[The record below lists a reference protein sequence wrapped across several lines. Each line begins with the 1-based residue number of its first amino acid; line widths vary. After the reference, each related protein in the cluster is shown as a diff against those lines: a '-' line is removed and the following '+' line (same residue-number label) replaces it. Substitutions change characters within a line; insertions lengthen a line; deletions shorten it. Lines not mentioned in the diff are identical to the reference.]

1 MNELSLKTTNPQ
13 HIPFTPEAKNLSV
26 SEKQKMAQVSKQ
38 FESLLTSMMLK
49 SMNQTK
55 GGMFGDSSSGESG
68 FGGDFFDSIFQF
80 EIADQISKGS
90 GLGVA
95 DQIYKRLT
103 GENLSDEVLNPKIE
117 TIKKQPK
124 VEVLKNTS
132 EVPAVKPSN
141 QSLNR
146 LSNYDDI
153 IKQASE
159 TYGVDKNIIKS
170 VILAESSAK
179 ENAVSTANAKGLM
192 QIIDSTAKYLGIN
205 NVWDPKEN
213 IMGGAKYLS
222 ELLRKYSGN
231 LQYALAG
238 YNAGPGNV
246 DKYNGIPP
254 FTETQTYVKRVIG
267 YLNNFEEPKNV
278 L

>member
-1 MNELSLKTTNPQ
+1 
-13 HIPFTPEAKNLSV
+13 
-26 SEKQKMAQVSKQ
+26 
-38 FESLLTSMMLK
+38 
-49 SMNQTK
+49 
-55 GGMFGDSSSGESG
+55 MFGEES
-68 FGGDFFDSIFQF
+68 FGGDFFDSIFQY
-80 EIADQISKGS
+80 EIADKISQGT

-95 DQIYKRLT
+95 DEIYKRLT
-103 GENLSDEVLNPKIE
+103 GEKLSSEVLNTKLTPVTKQPKIE
-117 TIKKQPK
+117 VTS
-124 VEVLKNTS
+124 NTL
-132 EVPAVKPSN
+132 EIPLVKPSN
-141 QSLNR
+141 QSLDR
-146 LSNYDDI
+146 LSKYDEI
-153 IKQASE
+153 INNASE
-159 TYGVDKNIIKS
+159 IYGVDKNIIKS

-179 ENAVSTANAKGLM
+179 ENAVSTASAKGLM

-222 ELLRKYSGN
+222 ELLRKYDGN
-231 LQYALAG
+231 LKFALAG

-267 YLNNFEEPKNV
+267 YLKNFEEPKNV

>member
-1 MNELSLKTTNPQ
+1 MNELSLKITNEKK
-13 HIPFTPEAKNLSV
+13 HIPFTSVTKNLSV
-26 SEKQKMAQVSKQ
+26 SEKQKMMEVSKQ

-49 SMNQTK
+49 SMNQTSG
-55 GGMFGDSSSGESG
+55 GGMFGENN
-68 FGGDFFDSIFQF
+68 FGGDFFDSIFQN
-80 EIADQISKGS
+80 EIADQMSKGT

-103 GENLSDEVLNPKIE
+103 GENLSSDILNTKLEP
-117 TIKKQPK
+117 IKKQPK
-124 VEVLKNTS
+124 IEVTSSNVETPVI
-132 EVPAVKPSN
+132 KPSN
-141 QSLNR
+141 QSLTR
-146 LSNYDDI
+146 LSKYEDI
-153 IKQASE
+153 ITSASE

-222 ELLRKYSGN
+222 ELLRKYNGN
-231 LQYALAG
+231 LKFALAG

-254 FTETQTYVKRVIG
+254 FTETQTYVKRVTG
-267 YLNNFEEPKNV
+267 YLKNFEEPKNV

>member
-1 MNELSLKTTNPQ
+1 MSELGLKITNEQK
-13 HIPFTPEAKNLSV
+13 HIQFTPEARNFSV
-26 SEKQKMAQVSKQ
+26 TEKQRMAEVSKQ

-49 SMNQTK
+49 SMNQTS
-55 GGMFGDSSSGESG
+55 GNGLFGENS

-80 EIADQISKGS
+80 EIANQMSKGT

-95 DQIYKRLT
+95 EQIYRRLT
-103 GENLSDEVLNPKIE
+103 GENFSPEVVNPKLQPLEKLPKIE
-117 TIKKQPK
+117 VQ
-124 VEVLKNTS
+124 KNTQEIGS
-132 EVPAVKPSN
+132 VKPSN

-146 LSNYDDI
+146 LSKYDDI
-153 IKQASE
+153 INHASE

-179 ENAVSTANAKGLM
+179 ENAVSSANAKGLM

-205 NVWDPKEN
+205 NVFDPKEN

-222 ELLRKYSGN
+222 ELLRKYNGN
-231 LQYALAG
+231 LKFALAG

-254 FTETQTYVKRVIG
+254 FNETQTYVKRVIG
-267 YLNNFEEPKNV
+267 YLKNFEETPNV

>member
-1 MNELSLKTTNPQ
+1 MSELGLKITNEQK
-13 HIPFTPEAKNLSV
+13 HIQFTPDVNNYSV
-26 SEKQKMAQVSKQ
+26 SEKQKLAEVSKQ

-49 SMNQTK
+49 SMNQTT
-55 GGMFGDSSSGESG
+55 GGMFGENS

-80 EIADQISKGS
+80 EIANQISKGT

-103 GENLSDEVLNPKIE
+103 GENFSPEVLNKEIQPLTKQPKIE
-117 TIKKQPK
+117 VQQ
-124 VEVLKNTS
+124 NTQ
-132 EVPAVKPSN
+132 EITTVKPSN

-146 LSNYDDI
+146 LSKFEDI
-153 IKQASE
+153 INQASE

-179 ENAVSTANAKGLM
+179 ENAVSSANAKGLM

-205 NVWDPKEN
+205 NVFDPKQN
-213 IMGGAKYLS
+213 IMGGAKYLG
-222 ELLRKYSGN
+222 ELLRKYDGN
-231 LQYALAG
+231 LKFALAG

-254 FTETQTYVKRVIG
+254 FSETQTYVKRVIG
-267 YLNNFEEPKNV
+267 YLKSFEEPTNV

>member
-1 MNELSLKTTNPQ
+1 MSELGLKITNEQK
-13 HIPFTPEAKNLSV
+13 HIQFTPEARNFSV
-26 SEKQKMAQVSKQ
+26 TEKQRMAEVSKQ

-49 SMNQTK
+49 SMNQTS
-55 GGMFGDSSSGESG
+55 GNGLFGENS

-80 EIADQISKGS
+80 EIANQMSKGT

-95 DQIYKRLT
+95 EQIYRRLT
-103 GENLSDEVLNPKIE
+103 GENFSPEVVNPKLQPLEKLPKIE
-117 TIKKQPK
+117 LQ
-124 VEVLKNTS
+124 KNTQEIGS
-132 EVPAVKPSN
+132 VKPSN

-146 LSNYDDI
+146 LSKYDDI
-153 IKQASE
+153 INHASE

-179 ENAVSTANAKGLM
+179 ENAVSSANAKGLM

-205 NVWDPKEN
+205 NVFDPKEN

-222 ELLRKYSGN
+222 ELLRKYDGN
-231 LQYALAG
+231 LKFALAG

-254 FTETQTYVKRVIG
+254 FNETQTYVKRVIG
-267 YLNNFEEPKNV
+267 YLKNFEETPNV

>member
-1 MNELSLKTTNPQ
+1 MSDLALKITNEQK
-13 HIPFTPEAKNLSV
+13 HIQFTPDAKTYSV
-26 SEKQKMAQVSKQ
+26 SEKQKLAEVSKQ
-38 FESLLTSMMLK
+38 FEGMLTSMMLK
-49 SMNQTK
+49 SMNQTT
-55 GGMFGDSSSGESG
+55 GGMFGENN
-68 FGGDFFDSIFQF
+68 FGGDFFETIFQS
-80 EIADQISKGS
+80 EIANQISKGT

-95 DQIYKRLT
+95 EQIYKRLT
-103 GENLSDEVLNPKIE
+103 GENFSTEVLNPKLE
-117 TIKKQPK
+117 PLTKQPK
-124 VEVLKNTS
+124 IEVNKNTQEILS
-132 EVPAVKPSN
+132 VKPSN

-146 LSNYDDI
+146 LSKFEDI
-153 IKQASE
+153 INHASD

-179 ENAVSTANAKGLM
+179 ENAVSSANAKGLM
-192 QIIDSTAKYLGIN
+192 QIIDSTADYLGIN
-205 NVWDPKEN
+205 NVFDPKEN

-222 ELLRKYSGN
+222 ELLRKYNGN
-231 LQYALAG
+231 LKFALAG

-267 YLNNFEEPKNV
+267 YLKNFEEPANV

>member
-1 MNELSLKTTNPQ
+1 MSELGLKITNEQK
-13 HIPFTPEAKNLSV
+13 HIQFTPETRNFSV
-26 SEKQKMAQVSKQ
+26 TEKQRMAEVSKQ

-49 SMNQTK
+49 SMNQTS
-55 GGMFGDSSSGESG
+55 GNGLFGENS

-80 EIADQISKGS
+80 EIANQMSKGT

-95 DQIYKRLT
+95 EQIYRRLT
-103 GENLSDEVLNPKIE
+103 GENFSPEVVNPKLQPLEKLPKIE
-117 TIKKQPK
+117 LQ
-124 VEVLKNTS
+124 KNTQEIGS
-132 EVPAVKPSN
+132 VKPSI

-146 LSNYDDI
+146 LSKYDDI
-153 IKQASE
+153 INHASE

-179 ENAVSTANAKGLM
+179 ENAVSSANAKGLM

-205 NVWDPKEN
+205 NVFDPKEN

-222 ELLRKYSGN
+222 ELLRKYDGN
-231 LQYALAG
+231 LKFALAG

-254 FTETQTYVKRVIG
+254 FNETQTYVKRVIG
-267 YLNNFEEPKNV
+267 YLKNFEETPNV

>member
-1 MNELSLKTTNPQ
+1 
-13 HIPFTPEAKNLSV
+13 
-26 SEKQKMAQVSKQ
+26 
-38 FESLLTSMMLK
+38 MLK
-49 SMNQTK
+49 SMNQTT
-55 GGMFGDSSSGESG
+55 GGMFGEDS
-68 FGGDFFDSIFQF
+68 FGGDFFDSIFQY
-80 EIADQISKGS
+80 EIADKISQGT

-95 DQIYKRLT
+95 DEIYKRLT
-103 GENLSDEVLNPKIE
+103 GEKLSTEVLNPKLDPIIKHPKIE
-117 TIKKQPK
+117 VT
-124 VEVLKNTS
+124 TS
-132 EVPAVKPSN
+132 SLEIPLVKPSN
-141 QSLNR
+141 QSLDR
-146 LSNYDDI
+146 LSKYDEI
-153 IKQASE
+153 IDHASE

-179 ENAVSTANAKGLM
+179 ENAVSTASAKGLM

-222 ELLRKYSGN
+222 ELLRKYDGN
-231 LQYALAG
+231 LKFALAG

-267 YLNNFEEPKNV
+267 YLKNFEEPKNV

>member
-1 MNELSLKTTNPQ
+1 MNELSLKITNPQ
-13 HIPFTPEAKNLSV
+13 KHIPFKPETNNLSV
-26 SEKQKMAQVSKQ
+26 TEKQKMVKVSKQ

-49 SMNQTK
+49 SMNQTRSE
-55 GGMFGDSSSGESG
+55 MSGEDS

-80 EIADQISKGS
+80 EIADQISKGT
-90 GLGVA
+90 GLGIA
-95 DQIYKRLT
+95 EQIYKRLT
-103 GENLSDEVLNPKIE
+103 GENYSTEVLSPKLE
-117 TIKKQPK
+117 PIKKQPK
-124 VEVLKNTS
+124 VEVTTDTL
-132 EVPAVKPSN
+132 EVPAVKPSD
-141 QSLNR
+141 QSLDR
-146 LSNYDDI
+146 LSKYEEI
-153 IKQASE
+153 INHASD
-159 TYGVDKNIIKS
+159 TYGIDKNIIKS

-179 ENAVSTANAKGLM
+179 ERAVSNANAKGLM
-192 QIIDSTAKYLGIN
+192 QIIDSTANYLGIN

-222 ELLRKYSGN
+222 ELLRKYSGD
-231 LQYALAG
+231 LKFALAG

-267 YLNNFEEPKNV
+267 YLNNFEESKNV

>member
-1 MNELSLKTTNPQ
+1 MNSLGLKITNEQ
-13 HIPFTPEAKNLSV
+13 KHIAFTPELKSSSL
-26 SEKQKMAQVSKQ
+26 SEKQRMAQVSKQ

-49 SMNQTK
+49 SMNQTN
-55 GGMFGDSSSGESG
+55 GGLFGENN

-80 EIADQISKGS
+80 EIANQISKGT

-95 DQIYKRLT
+95 GQIYKKLT
-103 GENLSDEVLNPKIE
+103 GEILTPEVLNPKLE
-117 TIKKQPK
+117 PIKKPAK
-124 VEVLKNTS
+124 TEVTVDTN
-132 EVPAVKPSN
+132 EIPAVKPSN

-146 LSNYDDI
+146 LNNYEDI
-153 IKQASE
+153 INEASDI
-159 TYGVDKNIIKS
+159 YGIDKNIIKS
-170 VILAESSAK
+170 VILAESGAK
-179 ENAVSTANAKGLM
+179 EKAVSSANAKGLM
-192 QIIDSTAKYLGIN
+192 QIIDSTAEYLGVK

-222 ELLRKYSGN
+222 ELLRKYSGD
-231 LQYALAG
+231 LKLALAG

-254 FTETQTYVKRVIG
+254 FTETKTYVKRVIG
-267 YLNNFEEPKNV
+267 YLNNFEESKNV

>member
-1 MNELSLKTTNPQ
+1 MSELGLKITNEQK
-13 HIPFTPEAKNLSV
+13 HIQFTPDVKNYSD
-26 SEKQKMAQVSKQ
+26 SEKQKLAEVSKQ

-49 SMNQTK
+49 SMNQTT
-55 GGMFGDSSSGESG
+55 GGMFGENS

-80 EIADQISKGS
+80 EIANQISKGT

-103 GENLSDEVLNPKIE
+103 GENFSPEVLNKEIQPLNKQPKIE
-117 TIKKQPK
+117 VQQNTQEITIG
-124 VEVLKNTS
+124 
-132 EVPAVKPSN
+132 KPSN

-146 LSNYDDI
+146 LSKYEDI
-153 IKQASE
+153 INQASE

-205 NVWDPKEN
+205 NVFDPKQN
-213 IMGGAKYLS
+213 IMGGAKYLG
-222 ELLRKYSGN
+222 ELLRKYDGN
-231 LQYALAG
+231 LKFALAG

-254 FTETQTYVKRVIG
+254 FSETQTYVKRVIG
-267 YLNNFEEPKNV
+267 YLKSFEEPTNV

>member
-1 MNELSLKTTNPQ
+1 MSELNLKITNEQK
-13 HIPFTPEAKNLSV
+13 HIAFTPQVKNFSPA
-26 SEKQKMAQVSKQ
+26 EKQRMAQVSKQ
-38 FESLLTSMMLK
+38 FEGLLTSMMLK
-49 SMNQTK
+49 SMTQNT
-55 GGMFGDSSSGESG
+55 GGMFGGENS

-80 EIADQISKGS
+80 EIANKISEGS
-90 GLGVA
+90 GFGVA
-95 DQIYKRLT
+95 DEIYKRLT
-103 GENLSDEVLNPKIE
+103 GEKLSPEIIIKKLEPVEKQHKIE
-117 TIKKQPK
+117 
-124 VEVLKNTS
+124 VNTPLEIS
-132 EVPAVKPSN
+132 SVKPSN

-146 LSNYDDI
+146 LGKYEDI
-153 IKQASE
+153 INHASE

-179 ENAVSTANAKGLM
+179 ENAISTANAKGLM
-192 QIIDSTAKYLGIN
+192 QIIDSTAQYLGIN

-222 ELLRKYSGN
+222 ELLRKYNGN
-231 LQYALAG
+231 LKFALAG

-254 FTETQTYVKRVIG
+254 FTETQNYVKRVVG
-267 YLNNFEEPKNV
+267 YLKNFEETQNV

>member
-1 MNELSLKTTNPQ
+1 MSELGLKITNEQK
-13 HIPFTPEAKNLSV
+13 HIQFTPDVKNYSV
-26 SEKQKMAQVSKQ
+26 SEKQKLVEASRQ

-49 SMNQTK
+49 SMTQTT
-55 GGMFGDSSSGESG
+55 GGMFGEDS

-80 EIADQISKGS
+80 EIANQMSKGT

-95 DQIYKRLT
+95 EQIYNRLT
-103 GENLSDEVLNPKIE
+103 GENFSPEVLNPKLE
-117 TIKKQPK
+117 PLTNQPK
-124 VEVLKNTS
+124 IEVQQNTQEIS
-132 EVPAVKPSN
+132 SVQPSN

-146 LSNYDDI
+146 LSEFDDI
-153 IKQASE
+153 INHASE

-205 NVWDPKEN
+205 NVFDPKEN

-222 ELLRKYSGN
+222 ELLRKYNGN
-231 LQYALAG
+231 LKFALAG

-254 FTETQTYVKRVIG
+254 FSETQTYVKRVIG
-267 YLNNFEEPKNV
+267 YLKSFEEPANV

>member
-1 MNELSLKTTNPQ
+1 
-13 HIPFTPEAKNLSV
+13 
-26 SEKQKMAQVSKQ
+26 
-38 FESLLTSMMLK
+38 
-49 SMNQTK
+49 MNQTSG
-55 GGMFGDSSSGESG
+55 GGMFGENN
-68 FGGDFFDSIFQF
+68 FGGDIFDSIFQN
-80 EIADQISKGS
+80 EIADQMSKGT

-103 GENLSDEVLNPKIE
+103 GETLSSDVLNTKIE
-117 TIKKQPK
+117 PIKKQPK
-124 VEVLKNTS
+124 IEVTS
-132 EVPAVKPSN
+132 SNLETPVVKPSN
-141 QSLNR
+141 QSLTR
-146 LSNYDDI
+146 LGKYEEI
-153 IKQASE
+153 INEASE

-222 ELLRKYSGN
+222 ELLRKYNGN
-231 LQYALAG
+231 LKFALAG

-254 FTETQTYVKRVIG
+254 FTETQTYVKRVTG
-267 YLNNFEEPKNV
+267 YLKNFEEPKNV

>member
-1 MNELSLKTTNPQ
+1 MNELSLKITNEQ
-13 HIPFTPEAKNLSV
+13 KHIPFTPVAKNLSV
-26 SEKQKMAQVSKQ
+26 SEKQKMADVSKQ

-49 SMNQTK
+49 SMNQTT
-55 GGMFGDSSSGESG
+55 GGMFGEDS
-68 FGGDFFDSIFQF
+68 FGGDFFDSIFQY
-80 EIADQISKGS
+80 EIADKISQGT

-95 DQIYKRLT
+95 DEIYKRLT
-103 GENLSDEVLNPKIE
+103 GEKLSTEILNPKLNPI
-117 TIKKQPK
+117 TKQPK
-124 VEVLKNTS
+124 IEVTTS
-132 EVPAVKPSN
+132 TLEIPAVKPSN
-141 QSLNR
+141 QSLDR
-146 LSNYDDI
+146 LSKYDEI
-153 IKQASE
+153 IDHASE

-179 ENAVSTANAKGLM
+179 ENAVSTASAKGLM

-222 ELLRKYSGN
+222 ELLRKYDGN
-231 LQYALAG
+231 LKFALAG

-267 YLNNFEEPKNV
+267 YLKNFEEPKNV

>member
-1 MNELSLKTTNPQ
+1 MNELSLKITNEQ
-13 HIPFTPEAKNLSV
+13 KHIPFTPSAKNLSI
-26 SEKQKMAQVSKQ
+26 SEKQKLAQVSKQ

-49 SMNQTK
+49 SMNQTS
-55 GGMFGDSSSGESG
+55 GGMFGENN
-68 FGGDFFDSIFQF
+68 FGGDIFDTIFQS
-80 EIADQISKGS
+80 EIADQISKGT

-95 DQIYKRLT
+95 EQIYKKLT
-103 GENLSDEVLNPKIE
+103 GENFSTDVLNPKLEPI
-117 TIKKQPK
+117 IKQPK
-124 VEVLKNTS
+124 IEVTTDTL
-132 EVPAVKPSN
+132 EIPVVKPSN
-141 QSLNR
+141 QSINR
-146 LSNYDDI
+146 LDKYEDI
-153 IKQASE
+153 IQQASE
-159 TYGVDKNIIKS
+159 TYGVDMNIIKS

-222 ELLRKYSGN
+222 ELLRKYNGN
-231 LQYALAG
+231 LKFALAG

-267 YLNNFEEPKNV
+267 YVKNFEEPKNV

>member
-1 MNELSLKTTNPQ
+1 MNELSLKITNEKK
-13 HIPFTPEAKNLSV
+13 HIPFTSVTKNLSV
-26 SEKQKMAQVSKQ
+26 SEKQKMMEVSKQ

-49 SMNQTK
+49 SMNQTSG
-55 GGMFGDSSSGESG
+55 GGMFGENN
-68 FGGDFFDSIFQF
+68 FGGDIFDSIFQN
-80 EIADQISKGS
+80 EIADQMSKGT

-95 DQIYKRLT
+95 DQIYRRLT
-103 GENLSDEVLNPKIE
+103 GENPSSEVLNTKLEP
-117 TIKKQPK
+117 IKKQPK
-124 VEVLKNTS
+124 IEVTSSNVETPV
-132 EVPAVKPSN
+132 VKPSN
-141 QSLNR
+141 QSLTR
-146 LSNYDDI
+146 LSKYENI
-153 IKQASE
+153 INDASE

-222 ELLRKYSGN
+222 ELLRKYNGN
-231 LQYALAG
+231 LKFALAG

-254 FTETQTYVKRVIG
+254 FTETQTYVKRVTG
-267 YLNNFEEPKNV
+267 YLKNFEEPKNV

>member
-1 MNELSLKTTNPQ
+1 MNDLGLKITNGQ
-13 HIPFTPEAKNLSV
+13 KHIQVTSDSRNFSV
-26 SEKQKMAQVSKQ
+26 SEKQRLAEVSKQ

-49 SMNQTK
+49 SMNQTT
-55 GGMFGDSSSGESG
+55 GNGMFGENS

-80 EIADQISKGS
+80 EIANQMSKGT

-95 DQIYKRLT
+95 EQIYRRLT
-103 GENLSDEVLNPKIE
+103 GESFSPEVLNPKLKPVEKFSKIE
-117 TIKKQPK
+117 VQQ
-124 VEVLKNTS
+124 NTQ
-132 EVPAVKPSN
+132 EIGPVKPSS
-141 QSLNR
+141 QSLSR
-146 LSNYDDI
+146 LDKYDEIINY
-153 IKQASE
+153 ASE

-179 ENAVSTANAKGLM
+179 ENAVSSANAKGLM

-205 NVWDPKEN
+205 NVFDPKEN
-213 IMGGAKYLS
+213 IMGGTKYLS
-222 ELLRKYSGN
+222 QLLRRYNGDLKF
-231 LQYALAG
+231 ALAG

-267 YLNNFEEPKNV
+267 YIKNFEETSNA

>member
-1 MNELSLKTTNPQ
+1 MNELSLKITNEQ
-13 HIPFTPEAKNLSV
+13 KHIPFTPVAKNLSV
-26 SEKQKMAQVSKQ
+26 SEKQKMADVSKQ

-49 SMNQTK
+49 SMNQTT
-55 GGMFGDSSSGESG
+55 GGMFGEDS
-68 FGGDFFDSIFQF
+68 FGGDFFDSIFQY
-80 EIADQISKGS
+80 EIADKISQGT

-95 DQIYKRLT
+95 DEIYKRLT
-103 GENLSDEVLNPKIE
+103 GEKLSIEVLNPKLNPI
-117 TIKKQPK
+117 IKQPK
-124 VEVLKNTS
+124 IEVTTS
-132 EVPAVKPSN
+132 TLEIPLVKPSN
-141 QSLNR
+141 QSLDR
-146 LSNYDDI
+146 LSKYDEI
-153 IKQASE
+153 IDHASE

-179 ENAVSTANAKGLM
+179 ENAVSTASAKGLM

-222 ELLRKYSGN
+222 ELLRKYNGN
-231 LQYALAG
+231 LKFALAG

-267 YLNNFEEPKNV
+267 YLKNFEEPKNV

>member
-1 MNELSLKTTNPQ
+1 MSELGLKITNEQK
-13 HIPFTPEAKNLSV
+13 HIQFTPETRNFSV
-26 SEKQKMAQVSKQ
+26 TEKQRMAEVSKQ

-49 SMNQTK
+49 SMNQTS
-55 GGMFGDSSSGESG
+55 GNGLFGENS

-80 EIADQISKGS
+80 EIANQMSKGT

-95 DQIYKRLT
+95 EQIYRRLT
-103 GENLSDEVLNPKIE
+103 GENFSPEVVNPKLQPLEKLPKIE
-117 TIKKQPK
+117 LQ
-124 VEVLKNTS
+124 KNTQEIGS
-132 EVPAVKPSN
+132 VKPSN

-146 LSNYDDI
+146 LSKYDDI
-153 IKQASE
+153 INHASE

-179 ENAVSTANAKGLM
+179 ENAVSSANAKGLM

-205 NVWDPKEN
+205 NVFDPKEN

-222 ELLRKYSGN
+222 ELLRKYDGN
-231 LQYALAG
+231 LKFALAG

-254 FTETQTYVKRVIG
+254 FNETQTYVKRVIG
-267 YLNNFEEPKNV
+267 YLKNFEETPNV

>member
-1 MNELSLKTTNPQ
+1 MSQLSLKITNEQ
-13 HIPFTPEAKNLSV
+13 KHIPFTPEANNLSI
-26 SEKQKMAQVSKQ
+26 SEKQKMVEVSKQ
-38 FESLLTSMMLK
+38 FEGLLTSMMLK
-49 SMNQTK
+49 SMNQST
-55 GGMFGDSSSGESG
+55 GGMFGENS

-80 EIADQISKGS
+80 EIANQISKGT

-95 DQIYKRLT
+95 EQLYKKLT
-103 GENLSDEVLNPKIE
+103 GENLTSKVLNTKFEPLQNKTKIE
-117 TIKKQPK
+117 VT
-124 VEVLKNTS
+124 KNLS
-132 EVPAVKPSN
+132 EIPTVKPSN
-141 QSLNR
+141 QSLTR
-146 LSNYDDI
+146 LNKYDDI
-153 IKQASE
+153 INHASE
-159 TYGVDKNIIKS
+159 TFGVDKNIIKS

-179 ENAVSTANAKGLM
+179 ENAVSSANAKGLM
-192 QIIDSTAKYLGIN
+192 QIIDSTAKYLGVN

-222 ELLRKYSGN
+222 QLLRRYNGDLKF
-231 LQYALAG
+231 ALAG

-267 YLNNFEEPKNV
+267 YLKNFEEPKNV